1 MNESGGALRAKRSKG
16 LWRWAAGGLALGLL
30 VGLAATLT
38 YPETYTS
45 RGSIRTVPSDIPERF
60 MPAAF
65 ALDVGSLRREMVELF
80 FKRQTFRTV
89 ILAHDLY
96 RSERARM
103 PMEDVLDLMA
113 RHIHFEDTQPMTV
126 SFSYPDPILA
136 QRVTREFLTRLVGDS
151 LRERGAQAKLIAGFL
166 RAESGKA
173 AMAWEELIAKAP
185 NVSGAAAERLALDR
199 EIAARQ
205 YRTLRER
212 LAEAEMLVSLDE
224 RKQGPLIEINNL
236 PSLPERPDF
245 SKWIFLPAGAV
256 GGLLLGLLA
265 GLAWRFRIEAATP
278 PQGLEDAPARK

>member
-1 MNESGGALRAKRSKG
+1 MNESGGVSRAKRSNG
-16 LWRWAAGGLALGLL
+16 VWRWAAGGLAAGLL
-30 VGLAATLT
+30 VGLVATLT

-60 MPAAF
+60 MPAAL
-65 ALDVGSLRREMVELF
+65 ALDAGGLRREMAELF

-113 RHIHFEDTQPMTV
+113 RHIHFEDTQPMTI

-136 QRVTREFLTRLVGDS
+136 QRVTRDFLTRLVGDS

-166 RAESGKA
+166 RAESEKA
-173 AMAWEELIAKAP
+173 ATAWEELIAKAA

-224 RKQGPLIEINNL
+224 RKQGPLIEIDNL

-245 SKWIFLPAGAV
+245 SKWIFLVAGAA

-265 GLAWRFRIEAATP
+265 GLAWRFRLEGVTP
-278 PQGLEDAPARK
+278 PQDLEDAHSR